1 MLKIVKNFEIKNRLG
16 IHARAAAQ
24 LVKISSRFESQI
36 FIEKD
41 GQEVNAKSLL
51 GILTLACPRG
61 SWISIRAQGT
71 DAQKA
76 VDALGKLID
85 EKFGED
91 E

>member
-1 MLKIVKNFEIKNRLG
+1 MLKVMMSFEIKNRLG

-24 LVKISSRFESQI
+24 LVKVSSQFESQI
-36 FIEKD
+36 FIERD

-61 SWISIRAQGT
+61 SWISVRAQGM

-76 VDALGKLID
+76 VEALGRLID
-85 EKFGED
+85 EKFGES